1 MVILF
6 QENKSLQLNFIAEII
21 SDIYGYMDY
30 QWNACVCPLKIICN
44 LLVNLEWP
52 FQTPAFLDGFSNA
65 THFSTLAQCGCPQFE
80 VGLQT

>member
-30 QWNACVCPLKIICN
+30 Q
-44 LLVNLEWP
+44 
-52 FQTPAFLDGFSNA
+52 
-65 THFSTLAQCGCPQFE
+65 
-80 VGLQT
+80 